1 MASWGSI
8 RRVVVASVTLVG
20 GLVLAAPPASA
31 ASVQCGDVVTHS
43 IKLKSDLSCGGDVD
57 GLIVGADNI
66 KIDLDGHSIGAGWR
80 GSGRAVGI
88 RNEGFDNVR
97 ILNGRITNYDSGAI
111 LISEAENNLVKNMD
125 VFGWGY
131 GGGITVVDS
140 THVRLENNSAESDYR
155 GIYLLR
161 TDDSLLLGN
170 TAWASNPGWGMM
182 ITDGNNNRIIGNHL
196 RQSYDGIGLTVEGS
210 GTSITG
216 NFFDNTS
223 ETGAVIS
230 GPDNVFSRNT
240 VFSTGFDLYG
250 GVVFDGERG
259 VIADN
264 LFDSNDGDGLRVQGN
279 ATVVT
284 SNKAIGNLGWG
295 IWAEEGVIDGGGNS
309 ASGNLLGQ
317 CHNIMCR
324 AYREPLL

>member
-43 IKLKSDLSCGGDVD
+43 IKLKSDLRCADGVD
-57 GLIVGADNI
+57 GLIVGANNI
-66 KIDLDGHSIGAGWR
+66 KINLDGHSIHVGGD
-80 GSGRAVGI
+80 GSRTVGI

-97 ILNGRITNYDSGAI
+97 ILNGIITNNESGAI
-111 LISEAENNLVKNMD
+111 LISEADNNLVKNMD

-161 TDDSLLLGN
+161 TDDSLLRGN

-196 RQSYDGIGLTVEGS
+196 RQSSDGIGLTVEGS

-216 NFFDNTS
+216 NFFDNT
-223 ETGAVIS
+223 GVRAAVIS
-230 GPDNVFSRNT
+230 GPDNVFSGNI

-264 LFDSNDGDGLRVQGN
+264 LFDSNDGDGLRVEGN

-317 CHNIMCR
+317 CHNIVCR